1 MFISNLV
8 AWKQFFFISIEVTSF
23 SSQLYFIFNKTLQ
36 DLNVCDIII
45 VAVQQKV
52 PTASNII
59 PYKEMSSLYLLYGCS
74 PHNLS
79 SIHLED

>member
-8 AWKQFFFISIEVTSF
+8 AWKEFFFISIEVTSF

-36 DLNVCDIII
+36 DLNVCEVII

-52 PTASNII
+52 PMAADII
-59 PYKEMSSLYLLYGCS
+59 A
-74 PHNLS
+74 
-79 SIHLED
+79 

>member
-1 MFISNLV
+1 MLIYNLS

-36 DLNVCDIII
+36 DLNVCDVII

-52 PTASNII
+52 PMATDII
-59 PYKEMSSLYLLYGCS
+59 P
-74 PHNLS
+74 
-79 SIHLED
+79 